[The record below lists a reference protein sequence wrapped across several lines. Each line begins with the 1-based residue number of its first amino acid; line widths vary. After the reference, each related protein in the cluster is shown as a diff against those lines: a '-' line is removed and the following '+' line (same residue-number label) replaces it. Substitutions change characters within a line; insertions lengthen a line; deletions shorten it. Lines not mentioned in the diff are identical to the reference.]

1 MANAMAPINQSSIVD
16 VGVGSNIDSV
26 VTHNGAEVLE
36 CLCGDNIWWI
46 GRYPPKSNS
55 HCLVLQKTLNIITK
69 LESF

>member
-36 CLCGDNIWWI
+36 CLCGDNIW
-46 GRYPPKSNS
+46 
-55 HCLVLQKTLNIITK
+55 
-69 LESF
+69 

>member
-1 MANAMAPINQSSIVD
+1 